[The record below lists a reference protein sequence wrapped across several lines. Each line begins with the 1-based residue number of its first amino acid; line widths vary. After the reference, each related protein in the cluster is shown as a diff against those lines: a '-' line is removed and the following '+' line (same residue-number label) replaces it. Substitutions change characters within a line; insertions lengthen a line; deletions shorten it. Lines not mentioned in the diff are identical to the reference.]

1 MPWAAAAAAAA
12 AIGGAVISSNASEDA
27 ANTQAAATNR
37 GIAATGRQQD
47 LTRADSAPFRAAGV
61 SAMDQLRQLLGIAPG
76 SQGPVTQ
83 SYAGSLV
90 DSSGG
95 HPAPNQELYAT
106 DAGYRKAWDE
116 FDQAHRDWHHTG
128 FTSES
133 DPSVIEREVRARLPN
148 ASSAPTNGQPGQ
160 PGSGPTTLAS
170 PLNRSFSV
178 DDFWKDPVVQLGY
191 QSGLDLGTK
200 ALKNAA
206 PLTTGLDSGAALK
219 ELTKF
224 GTDYTGQ
231 QAAGS
236 QARFEGNKTNIY
248 NRLMGLVNGGQTANA
263 LDASAGSAA
272 ATNNANLIS
281 AQGNASAAGRIAQGN
296 AYSGGV
302 SSIANWW
309 QQKNMMDQM
318 TNSGAGNG
326 YFGGSGSYNQNQA
339 TYNSSMYGY

>member
-1 MPWAAAAAAAA
+1 MSWGYV
-12 AIGGAVISSNASEDA
+12 AIGAATLGGAILSSNSADD
-27 ANTQAAATNR
+27 ATNKQQQ
-37 GIAATGRQQD
+37 ATDRSILASSRQQD
-47 LTRADSAPFRAAGV
+47 QTRADSAPFRAAGV
-61 SAMDQLRQLLGIAPG
+61 SAMDQLRRLLGIQPG
-76 SQGPVTQ
+76 AQGPVTQ

-95 HPAPNQELYAT
+95 HPAPNAELYGN

-116 FDQAHRDWHHTG
+116 YEQLHRDHFGKGYTN
-128 FTSES
+128 ES
-133 DPSVIEREVRARLPN
+133 DASVIERAVRDRLPT
-148 ASSAPTNGQPGQ
+148 ASATPPAGAPGAPSADA
-160 PGSGPTTLAS
+160 TTLAS
-170 PLNRSFSV
+170 PLNRTFSV

-248 NRLMGLVNGGQTANA
+248 NRLMGLITGGQTANA
-263 LDASAGSAA
+263 VDANTGAMTAASNAGAVSAM
-272 ATNNANLIS
+272 
-281 AQGNASAAGRIAQGN
+281 GNASAASSIAKGN
-296 AYSGGV
+296 VFSGGIN
-302 SSIANWW
+302 SIANWW

-318 TNSGAGNG
+318 NNRT
-326 YFGGSGSYNQNQA
+326 GGSQTPYFQYSGYDLNGGPA
-339 TYNSSMYGY
+339 YG